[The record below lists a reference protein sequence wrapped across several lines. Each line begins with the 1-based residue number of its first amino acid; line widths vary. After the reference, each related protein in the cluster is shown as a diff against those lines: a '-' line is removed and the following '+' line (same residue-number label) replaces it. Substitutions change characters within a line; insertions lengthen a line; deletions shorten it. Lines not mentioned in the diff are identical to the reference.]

1 MAELPFF
8 PLATDAW
15 VADCEHLEDAE
26 VGRYMRILIALWR
39 APSQRLPNDD
49 EWLARKFRRPAEAVV
64 AELRPLIKEFCQCD
78 GNWITQKRVSKE
90 YKRAVKAINQRRDAA
105 NARWLKEKEVSERNA
120 ASYGSRNALT
130 PTLIPTPIQ
139 DSESP
144 KTSTDPPRDAALVA
158 SGSAP
163 RGKVLTMKERMAAI
177 AERDRLK
184 FAGNA

>member
-15 VADCEHLEDAE
+15 IADCEHLDDAE

-49 EWLARKFRRPAEAVV
+49 EWLARKFRRPVETVV

-105 NARWLKEKEVSERNA
+105 NARWLKEKEASERTA
-120 ASYGSRNALT
+120 ASYGSRNALI
-130 PTLIPTPIQ
+130 PTLIPTPIL
-139 DSESP
+139 SESP
-144 KTSTDPPRDAALVA
+144 SSEISTDPPRDAALVA

-163 RGKVLTMKERMAAI
+163 RGKVLNVHERVAAI
-177 AERDRLK
+177 AAARRM
-184 FAGNA
+184 G